1 MNELITD
8 KQTFLTLVKAWCK
21 YAKSLL
27 PETQLI
33 GYIKTEYGYYSVNM
47 VKDYGI
53 TCNNLITTNGESIT
67 FWNSLNRPG
76 YQIFIFDIPIN

>member
-1 MNELITD
+1 MNKPITD
-8 KQTFLTLVKAWCK
+8 KQEFITLVKRWQR
-21 YAKSLL
+21 YVQSLL

-33 GYIKTEYGYYSVNM
+33 GYIKAEYGYYSVNM